1 MRQAAPNR
9 TQYLEQALRL
19 SNQVA
24 KQLSDS
30 YRALELRVAGLSHDL
45 AAARDE
51 CRRELGEKKNL
62 ADRLTRLMNV
72 LPGGVIVLDGDGV
85 VCHSNAAAQELF
97 GQRLL
102 GERWCDV
109 IERDF
114 VPSLGAG
121 DEVSLRDGRRL
132 SLDICSLGDDEPGQ
146 VLLFRDVTH
155 AWRLQERLTRE
166 RRLTAMG
173 EMAANLAHQIRTPL
187 ATAMLYASN
196 LAALSVAAADSSDA
210 AQQTLASLRHIERL
224 VNDMLAFV
232 RGAGPV
238 GEIIRVAELL
248 EGLHRSL
255 EPLLTAHDAVFECRN
270 TLPADAAVYG
280 NRDALLGALQNL
292 AVNAIQAKGCGARL
306 QLGVAAGAAGEIN
319 FFLSD
324 NGFGIAPELHER
336 IFEPFFTTRT
346 QGTGLGLAIVRSVAR
361 AHDGEAWLVAS
372 QSGEGST
379 FGLRLPAANIRMSRP
394 LVALGESATATSMSR
409 GPRLDPIG
417 DEPQRIHAT

>member
-1 MRQAAPNR
+1 MSHAAPSR
-9 TQYLEQALRL
+9 THYLEQALHL

-30 YRALELRVAGLSHDL
+30 CRTLERRVARLSDDL

-51 CRRELGEKKNL
+51 CRREPGEKKSL
-62 ADRLTRLMNV
+62 ADRLARLLNA
-72 LPGGVIVLDGDGV
+72 LPGGVIVLDGDGAV
-85 VCHSNAAAQELF
+85 HHGNVAAQELF
-97 GQRLL
+97 GEPLL

-121 DEVSLRDGRRL
+121 DEISLRDGRRL
-132 SLDICSLGDDEPGQ
+132 SLDIRSLGGDEPGQ
-146 VLLFRDVTH
+146 ILLFRDVTH
-155 AWRLQERLTRE
+155 AWRLRERLARE

-196 LAALSVAAADSSDA
+196 LTAAADGSDA
-210 AQQTLASLRHIERL
+210 AQQTLFSLRHIERL

-232 RGAGPV
+232 RGAGPA
-238 GEIIRVAELL
+238 GEIVRVAELL
-248 EGLHRSL
+248 EGLRQGL
-255 EPLLTAHDAVFECRN
+255 DPLLTAHDAVFECRN
-270 TLPADAAVYG
+270 TLPADAVVYG
-280 NRDALLGALQNL
+280 NRPALLGALQNL
-292 AVNAIQAKGCGARL
+292 AVNAIQAKGRGARL
-306 QLGVAAGAAGEIN
+306 QLGVAAGAAGEID

-324 NGFGIAPELHER
+324 NGLGVAPELRER

-346 QGTGLGLAIVRSVAR
+346 QGTGLGLAIVRNVAR

-372 QSGEGST
+372 QPGEGST
-379 FGLRLPAANIRMSRP
+379 FGFSVRSAEWRVRSEERSSDSTLRTPRSA
-394 LVALGESATATSMSR
+394 LVTEVI
-409 GPRLDPIG
+409 P
-417 DEPQRIHAT
+417 

>member
-1 MRQAAPNR
+1 MKPAAPSR
-9 TQYLEQALRL
+9 THYLEQALRL

-30 YRALELRVAGLSHDL
+30 YRALEQRVARLSNDL
-45 AAARDE
+45 VAARDE
-51 CRRELGEKKNL
+51 CQRELGEKKSL
-62 ADRLTRLMNV
+62 ADRLTRLLNA
-72 LPGGVIVLDGDGV
+72 LPGGVIVLDGDGIV
-85 VCHSNAAAQELF
+85 RHGNAAAQELF
-97 GQRLL
+97 GQSLL
-102 GERWCDV
+102 GERWCGV

-121 DEVSLRDGRRL
+121 DEISLRDGRRL

-155 AWRLQERLTRE
+155 TWRLQERLARE

-196 LAALSVAAADSSDA
+196 QTSPATVAADNREA

-232 RGAGPV
+232 RGAGPT

-248 EGLHRSL
+248 EGLRQGL
-255 EPLLTAHDAVFECRN
+255 DPQLTAHGAGFECRN
-270 TLPADAAVYG
+270 TLPVDAAVYG
-280 NRDALLGALQNL
+280 NRPALLGALQNL
-292 AVNAIQAKGCGARL
+292 AVNAIQAKGNGARL

-324 NGFGIAPELHER
+324 NGFGIAPELRER

-372 QSGEGST
+372 QAGEGST
-379 FGLRLPAANIRMSRP
+379 FGLRLPAANVRMAQPVTACDTEPRR
-394 LVALGESATATSMSR
+394 AYAT
-409 GPRLDPIG
+409 
-417 DEPQRIHAT
+417 

>member
-1 MRQAAPNR
+1 MSQAAPSR
-9 TQYLEQALRL
+9 THYLEQAVRL

-30 YRALELRVAGLSHDL
+30 YRALEQRVAGLSHDL
-45 AAARDE
+45 VAARDE

-62 ADRLTRLMNV
+62 ADRLTRLLNA

-85 VCHSNAAAQELF
+85 VHHGNVAAQELF
-97 GQRLL
+97 GEPLL

-121 DEVSLRDGRRL
+121 DEISLRDGRRL

-146 VLLFRDVTH
+146 ILLFRDITN
-155 AWRLQERLTRE
+155 AWRLQERLARE

-196 LAALSVAAADSSDA
+196 LTAPVTAAADNRDA

-232 RGAGPV
+232 RGAGPA
-238 GEIIRVAELL
+238 GEIVRVAELL
-248 EGLHRSL
+248 EGLCQGL
-255 EPLLTAHDAVFECRN
+255 DPLLTAHDAAFECRN
-270 TLPADAAVYG
+270 TLPADAVVYG
-280 NRDALLGALQNL
+280 NRPALLGALQNL
-292 AVNAIQAKGCGARL
+292 AVNAIQAKGQGARL
-306 QLGVAAGAAGEIN
+306 QLGVAAGTAGEIN
-319 FFLSD
+319 FLLTD
-324 NGFGIAPELHER
+324 NGLGIAPELRER

-372 QSGEGST
+372 RPGEGST
-379 FGLRLPAANIRMSRP
+379 FGLRLPAANVRMAQP
-394 LVALGESATATSMSR
+394 VVAL
-409 GPRLDPIG
+409 DN
-417 DEPQRIHAT
+417 EPQRACAT